1 VLLQALLAHRPAGL
15 TLLQGAQESELDF
28 SLQVTHTWAGGLP
41 WLMGVIQGCDLMDFS
56 LQVTHTWAGGLLYF
70 MGVIQ
75 GCDLMDFSLQVTHTW
90 AGGLP

>member
-1 VLLQALLAHRPAGL
+1 MN
-15 TLLQGAQESELDF
+15 F

-41 WLMGVIQGCDLMDFS
+41 
-56 LQVTHTWAGGLLYF
+56 YF

-75 GCDLMDFSLQVTHTW
+75 ECDLMDFSLQVTHTW